1 MEIIFDT
8 VIGHLDKLKMHYLEI
23 PGKVLLELNG
33 NEEKGK
39 FNQRVLVKVN
49 DKIEWQGGIV
59 ALGEGKGY
67 VTLSKARMKELDV
80 RNEDKVKVE
89 LSKNT
94 SEYGIEFPEE
104 LMYILDQDE
113 EAKNRFEA
121 LTIGKRRTLLYY
133 IAQAKGIDKRIE
145 KAIFYMKNLKKCTP
159 GKETFR
165 AIFGMEEAQ

>member
-1 MEIIFDT
+1 MEIVFET
-8 VIGHLDKLKMHYLEI
+8 VIGHLEKLKMHYLEI
-23 PGKVLLELNG
+23 PGKILLELNG

-39 FNQRVLVKVN
+39 FNQRVRVKVN
-49 DKIEWQGGIV
+49 DQVEWQGGIV

-67 VTLSKARMKELDV
+67 VTFSKARMKEIGV
-80 RNEDKVKVE
+80 HNEDKVKLA

-94 SEYGIEFPEE
+94 SEYGIDFPEE
-104 LMYILDQDE
+104 LMHILDQDE
-113 EAKNRFEA
+113 EARKRFEA

-145 KAIFYMKNLKKCTP
+145 RALFYMMNLKKCTP

-165 AIFGMEEAQ
+165 AIFGMEEAN